1 MPTAYGNFSE
11 DLKMLKHIPL
21 NIILIILV
29 LLVVPA
35 FGEIIYVD
43 ADAAGANNGSSWADA
58 YNYLQDALMAALA
71 GDEIRVAQGTYKPNE
86 FVLSDRPNQG
96 RRETFQLKNGVA
108 IRGGYAGFSEP
119 EPDARHI
126 DIYETILS
134 GDLDGNDGPDFANN
148 DDNSLNVVTGIGTD
162 ETAGLDGFTITGA
175 RRCGMNNDDCNP
187 ILSNCKFKAN
197 RYEGMQNTRSGP
209 ILTNCTFEN
218 NGRSGM
224 ENRECNLT
232 LTNCI
237 FKGNS
242 RSAIDQILGSLTLTG
257 CLFSDNSGFFG
268 GAIDSFSGYLTL
280 YNCTFIRNR
289 ADATGGA
296 IHTSSD
302 ILRLRN
308 CTFSNN
314 SAGSRGGGVSAH
326 VTDGDCE
333 IENCVFSGN
342 KAENGAAMQIWAGP
356 LTISNCVF
364 AGNMAEEKAGA
375 LYCRR
380 DYVTVRNCTFFS
392 NAAGVEGSAVYAT
405 DKLKVTNSIFRDNT
419 PDEITMSRDNPE
431 VTVSFCDI
439 QTNWPGRGNI
449 NVDPF
454 FAEPGYWDENATP
467 EDLND
472 DLWVDGDYHL
482 LSQAG
487 RWDPDSQRWI
497 QDDITSP
504 CIDAGDPNSLL
515 GTEPFPNGGR
525 PNMGAYGAS
534 DKASKS
540 YFGWTVCETIVA
552 GDINGDCVV
561 DFADIAIVL
570 SHWMMRGE
578 DFVNQPPTVRLIEPQ
593 DGARIKWPGPTTFR
607 AEAEDVDGQVL
618 SVSFKFEYKSE
629 NFTTGHGLTDRDGT
643 DGWQREYTWR
653 GDITEGNWTVWA
665 EATDNEGAV
674 GTSPEIVITLYR
686 D

>member
-1 MPTAYGNFSE
+1 
-11 DLKMLKHIPL
+11 MLKHIPL

-29 LLVVPA
+29 FPVVPA

-58 YNYLQDALMAALA
+58 YSYLQDALMAALA

-96 RRETFQLKNGVA
+96 QRETFQLKNGVA

-148 DDNSLNVVTGIGTD
+148 DDNSLNVVTGSDTD
-162 ETAGLDGFTITGA
+162 ETAVLDGFTITGA
-175 RRCGMNNDDCNP
+175 RRCGMDNDDCNP
-187 ILSNCKFKAN
+187 ILSNCKFEAN
-197 RYEGMQNTRSGP
+197 RYEGMQNKRSDP

-242 RSAIDQILGSLTLTG
+242 RSAIDQIIGSLTLTG
-257 CLFSDNSGFFG
+257 CLFSDNSGFLG

-280 YNCTFIRNR
+280 HNCTFIRNR
-289 ADATGGA
+289 ADAAGGA
-296 IHTSSD
+296 IHHASSESFK
-302 ILRLRN
+302 LHN
-308 CTFSNN
+308 CIFRNN
-314 SAGSRGGGVSAH
+314 SAGSRGGGVSVH
-326 VTDGDCE
+326 LPEGDCE
-333 IENCVFSGN
+333 IEGCVFSGN
-342 KAENGAAMQIWAGP
+342 KADNGAGMEIWASP
-356 LTISNCVF
+356 LTILNCVF
-364 AGNMAEEKAGA
+364 AGNMADDKGGG

-392 NAAGVEGSAVYAT
+392 NAAGDGGSAVYAT

-419 PDEITMSRDNPE
+419 PDEITMSRRTPE
-431 VTVSFCDI
+431 VTVSFSNI
-439 QTNWPGRGNI
+439 QGNWPGPGNI
-449 NVDPF
+449 NTDPLF
-454 FAEPGYWDENATP
+454 VQPGYWNLNDTP
-467 EDLND
+467 EDIND
-472 DLWVDGDYHL
+472 DFWVDGDYHL

-487 RWDPDSQRWI
+487 RWDPESQRWI
-497 QDDITSP
+497 QDDLTSP

-525 PNMGAYGAS
+525 PNMGAYGAG

-540 YFGWTVCETIVA
+540 YFGRPVCETIVA
-552 GDINGDCVV
+552 GDINGDCIV

-578 DFVNQPPTVRLIEPQ
+578 DFVNQPPTVRLIEPE
-593 DGARIKWPGPTTFR
+593 DGARIKWPGPTIFR

-629 NFTTGHGLTDRDGT
+629 NFTTGHGLTDGDGT